1 MATVKVNL
9 SLEDAGK
16 SVKARTDEVKGLN
29 KELEKTKQL
38 STGTRTGAGAVRA
51 SYGPVMPGE
60 GTAYGQARGSM
71 GATGAAGRDFANQA
85 QGLGGLVR
93 LYATYA
99 ANVFA
104 VSAAFTA
111 LSQAM
116 NTTNMVQGL
125 NQLGAA
131 SGVAM
136 GNLAKQF
143 ADASGGAISLRESME
158 STAKAISA
166 GLSQSQFIKL
176 GEVAK
181 QASQALGIG
190 MSDAVSRLTR
200 GIVKLEPELLD
211 ELGIFTKIGPATENY
226 ARTIGKAASQ
236 LTDFERRQAFANAVL
251 TEGATKFGEID
262 IPTNPYDKLL
272 ASLKNTAQSILE
284 VINRALVPLVDLLSS
299 SPNALL
305 AAIAAIGLKITTQ
318 ALPAVTEYRV
328 GLQQAAQDAQAL
340 AELRSKAAKEAYETA
355 AAPAM
360 QKQLEARADAYLV
373 KEEKLASLVEK
384 SERAGKAG
392 KIQADF
398 KQIMSAKDVSLI
410 KDEDISKIDAH
421 GKSLKRSTNLY
432 TEWAKAAREAKIAAK
447 QFDLELAKTPD
458 VSKSD
463 PTSAANIALRR
474 EASAIAAAKSRTII
488 SQASIDTEVDGARA
502 AIVKAMS
509 SIKTQQ
515 LGTIRGAFTAL
526 SAAVAITTTKIIGL
540 ASAFGNLFAV
550 VGIVITAYQLFTS
563 FFGKNAKEAEKA
575 KTSLDTLS
583 GAIDSVSHTVDRLNK
598 KPILE
603 SLTPQALAAKGT
615 AFSNLTGSLIQAL
628 DDVEKEISARN
639 TVDIFANWV
648 SGIIGTN
655 TEEKITKQLVD
666 TIDGAVKSAA
676 TTTDADALRVKLANA
691 LSLGATASLSEIKKA
706 AEKAGPAIRKDLAK
720 VLDTISKSA
729 ERSSGSV
736 KAFVDSLTE
745 SSKLYQ
751 DLSNSFLATDP
762 LSRFAANSS
771 KQLVEFSKVLDSTEL
786 VDKLALLSTTSQD
799 IRFLQLLPLDQAKQ
813 VLAISKNL
821 QQVNQEIAQGLG
833 DIRALEEGRLQAQQ
847 KLDNTTVSSPIVPK
861 LKEAI
866 KEYDKLIAQ
875 ARELTKSREAELG
888 PKLEQAERVFN
899 TALRQG
905 LLANIE
911 RFQTGIEM
919 GAKKARLELEK
930 TSLRGIIDPARRGDE
945 EADIQQRAIRLD
957 ADQLRSQLTL
967 IRSND
972 KLRLAIEEQ
981 TYTDRLTQKMAEF
994 GVKTELEA
1002 RVRDPELD
1010 KQFRTLEVAKNI
1022 QDKTVGQ
1029 LQSMLQTPAVTGD
1042 VFGAIQSRLPSAQM
1056 EASAR
1061 QKLKELETQSQN
1073 VELNRVYTRIDNEAA
1088 NAKLQ
1093 YDIMLKELELNRQSM
1108 TAGEFAAQKSAIE
1121 QGKALIDPAAA
1132 LRRAE
1137 LRPRDSANTAEGNR
1151 RLKVEQDIADT
1162 ITNRAVTSA
1171 EELESL
1177 TQAQLIY
1184 KQYFTDQ
1191 TKGLDIAGKDLELK
1205 QASLAKDLE
1214 RGKISQDEFNS
1225 KNYLLDLEQAGLT
1238 RANALLAEQEK
1249 YTNTILDIRTKIA
1262 EQGGVASPEQITAQ
1276 NQALATTNSAT
1287 EAINRQYDQ
1296 TLKLRDLNKDLAQ
1309 RQQGYADAFGRAFD
1323 GMTDAIVNF
1332 AKTGKLSFS
1341 DMISS
1346 FIEDLIRLEI
1356 KQMQMQFIQG
1366 SGGPIGLAT
1375 RVFGSLL
1382 GGGGIGADNITSGM
1396 SQSQMLATQ
1405 TFGMAKGGAWDSG
1418 VQAFAKGGAFTN
1430 SVVSSPTLFK
1440 FAKGTGL
1447 MGEAGPEAIM
1457 PLKRDSSGNLGVR
1470 AQGSGAKVDV
1480 VVNNFGSEK
1489 AETRETVDSRGNR
1502 KIEVLIGEMTASETA
1517 RSGSPQQRALGG
1529 TFGLRPQLIR
1539 R

>member
-1 MATVKVNL
+1 MATVKINL

-16 SVKARTDEVKGLN
+16 SVKARTNEVKGLN
-29 KELEKTKQL
+29 KELEKSQQL
-38 STGTRTGAGAVRA
+38 ATGTRSGAGAVRA
-51 SYGPVMPGE
+51 SLSPSMPGE
-60 GTAYGQARGSM
+60 GTSYGQARGSM

-166 GLSQSQFIKL
+166 GLSQTQFIKL

-181 QASQALGIG
+181 QASQALGIN

-226 ARTIGKAASQ
+226 ARQVGKAAGQ

-284 VINRALVPLVDLLSS
+284 VMNRALVPLIDLLSS

-318 ALPAVTEYRV
+318 ALPAVTEYRT

-340 AELRSKAAKEAYETA
+340 AESRSRAAKEAYETA

-360 QKQLEARADAYLV
+360 QRQLEARADAYLI

-410 KDEDISKIDAH
+410 KDEDIAKIDAH

-432 TEWAKAAREAKIAAK
+432 TEWAKAARDAKNSAK

-458 VSKSD
+458 VTQSSAF
-463 PTSAANIALRR
+463 SAANIALRR
-474 EASAIAAAKSRTII
+474 EASAIASAKSRSIV

-509 SIKTQQ
+509 SIKTEQ
-515 LGTIRGAFTAL
+515 LGTIRGAFTAV
-526 SAAVAITTTKIIGL
+526 SAAVAVTTTKIIGL

-550 VGIVITAYQLFTS
+550 VGILITAYQLFTS

-575 KTSLDTLS
+575 KTSMDTLN
-583 GAIDSVSHTVDRLNK
+583 GAIDSVTHTVDRLNK

-603 SLTPQALAAKGT
+603 SLTPQALAAKAT
-615 AFSNLTGSLIQAL
+615 AFSTLTSSLVQAL
-628 DDVEKEISARN
+628 DDVEREISARN
-639 TVDIFANWV
+639 TVDVIANWV
-648 SGIIGTN
+648 SGLFGKN
-655 TEEKITKQLVD
+655 TEERITQQLTD
-666 TIDGAVKSAA
+666 TLDSAIKSAA
-676 TTTDADALRVKLANA
+676 TATQADDIRAKLAGA
-691 LSLGATASLSEIKKA
+691 LNLGATASLSEIKKA
-706 AEKAGPAIRKDLAK
+706 AEKAGPTLRKELSQ
-720 VLDTISKSA
+720 VLDKIGKDA
-729 ERSSGSV
+729 ERSAGSV
-736 KAFVDSLTE
+736 KGFADSLVE

-751 DLSNSFLATDP
+751 ELSNSFRANDP
-762 LSRFAANSS
+762 LSRFASNSS
-771 KQLVEFSKVLDSTEL
+771 KQLMEFSKVLDSVDL
-786 VDKLALLSTTSQD
+786 VDKLALLSSTSQD
-799 IRFLQLLPLDQAKQ
+799 VRFLQLLPLDQAKE
-813 VLAISKNL
+813 VLAISRSL
-821 QQVNQEIAQGLG
+821 QLVNQDIAQGLG

-866 KEYDKLIAQ
+866 KEYDKLIDQ
-875 ARELTKSREAELG
+875 AKLLARTREQELG

-930 TSLRGIIDPARRGDE
+930 TSLQGIIDPRSRTVE
-945 EADIQQRAIRLD
+945 ESKLEQRAIGLD
-957 ADQLRSQLTL
+957 TEQLRSQLTL
-967 IRSND
+967 IQSND

-981 TYTDRLTQKMAEF
+981 TYTDRLGQKMAEF

-1002 RVRDPELD
+1002 RIRDPELD
-1010 KQFRTLEVAKNI
+1010 KQFRTLEVAKAI

-1042 VFGAIQSRLPSAQM
+1042 VFGAIQSRLPSAQA

-1061 QKLKELETQSQN
+1061 QKIKENEIK
-1073 VELNRVYTRIDNEAA
+1073 VEQVKLNEQFKLINDEAA
-1088 NAKLQ
+1088 NAKMQ

-1108 TAGEFAAQKSAIE
+1108 TAGEFAAQRSAIE
-1121 QGKALIDPAAA
+1121 QGKALIDPAAT

-1137 LRPRDSANTAEGNR
+1137 LRPQDRANIAEGSR
-1151 RLKVEQDIADT
+1151 RLKVEQDIGDT
-1162 ITNRAVTSA
+1162 ITNRAITSA
-1171 EELESL
+1171 QELESL

-1191 TKGLDIAGKDLELK
+1191 TKGLEIAKYDLDFKE
-1205 QASLAKDLE
+1205 ASLAKDLE
-1214 RGKISQDEFNS
+1214 RGKITQDQFNAS
-1225 KNYLLDLEQAGLT
+1225 KYLLDLEQAGLT
-1238 RANALLAEQEK
+1238 QSNALLAEQEK

-1262 EQGGVASPEQITAQ
+1262 EQGGVATPEQVNAQKAALTAT
-1276 NQALATTNSAT
+1276 NAATD
-1287 EAINRQYDQ
+1287 AINRQYIA
-1296 TLKLRDLNKDLAQ
+1296 TAGLLELNKQLGKRQLAYEDIFKNSFDNMADAILQ
-1309 RQQGYADAFGRAFD
+1309 FAQTGKISFSGLINTMIADIARFELRQQSMSIWQSLRPGIMSLIPSPGMSGIDSDISKLISSGAGLESAKGNAFD
-1323 GMTDAIVNF
+1323 Y
-1332 AKTGKLSFS
+1332 
-1341 DMISS
+1341 
-1346 FIEDLIRLEI
+1346 
-1356 KQMQMQFIQG
+1356 
-1366 SGGPIGLAT
+1366 
-1375 RVFGSLL
+1375 
-1382 GGGGIGADNITSGM
+1382 GI
-1396 SQSQMLATQ
+1396 
-1405 TFGMAKGGAWDSG
+1405 
-1418 VQAFAKGGAFTN
+1418 QAFAKGGAFTN
-1430 SVVSSPTLFK
+1430 QIVDSPTLFK
-1440 FAKGTGL
+1440 FARGTGL

-1457 PLKRDSSGNLGVR
+1457 PLKRDSQGNLGVR
-1470 AQGSGAKVDV
+1470 APGGGSTVEV

-1489 AETRETVDSRGNR
+1489 AETRETTDSRGNR
-1502 KIEVLIGEMTASETA
+1502 KIEVTIGDMTAGEIS
-1517 RSGSPQQRALGG
+1517 RSGSASQKAVGG
-1529 TFGLRPQLIR
+1529 TFGLKPQLIR

>member
-1 MATVKVNL
+1 MATVKINL

-16 SVKARTDEVKGLN
+16 SIKARTDEVKGLN
-29 KELEKTKQL
+29 KELEKSQQL
-38 STGTRTGAGAVRA
+38 ATGTRSGSGAVKA
-51 SYGPVMPGE
+51 SLSPSMSGE
-60 GTAYGQARGSM
+60 GTSYGQARGSM

-104 VSAAFTA
+104 VSAAFNA

-143 ADASGGAISLRESME
+143 AEASGGAISLRESME

-181 QASQALGIG
+181 KASQALGIN

-226 ARTIGKAASQ
+226 ARTIGKAATQ

-251 TEGATKFGEID
+251 EEGATKFGEID

-284 VINRALVPLVDLLSS
+284 VINKALVPLIDVLSS

-318 ALPAVTEYRV
+318 ALPAVTQYRT

-360 QKQLEARADAYLV
+360 QKQLEARADAYLI

-384 SERAGKAG
+384 SERASKAG
-392 KIQADF
+392 RLQADF

-410 KDEDISKIDAH
+410 KDEDIAKIDSH

-432 TEWAKAAREAKIAAK
+432 TEWAKAARDAKIAAK

-458 VSKSD
+458 VTQSD

-474 EASAIAAAKSRTII
+474 EASAIASAKSRTII

-509 SIKTQQ
+509 SIRTEQ
-515 LGTIRGAFTAL
+515 LGTVRGAFTAV
-526 SAAVAITTTKIIGL
+526 SAAVAVTTTKVIGL
-540 ASAFGNLFAV
+540 ASAFGNLFGAL
-550 VGIVITAYQLFTS
+550 GIIITVYQMFTS
-563 FFGKNAKEAEKA
+563 FFGKNAKEADKA
-575 KTSLDTLS
+575 KTSMDTLG
-583 GAIDSVSHTVDRLNK
+583 GAIESVSHTIDRLNK

-603 SLTPQALAAKGT
+603 SLTPQALAAKAT
-615 AFSNLTGSLIQAL
+615 AFSTLTSSLVQAL
-628 DDVEKEISARN
+628 DDVEKEISSRN
-639 TVDIFANWV
+639 VVDIFANWI
-648 SGIIGTN
+648 SGIFGTN
-655 TEEKITKQLVD
+655 TEERITKQLVD
-666 TIDGAVKSAA
+666 AIDGAIKSAA
-676 TTTDADALRVKLANA
+676 TATEADDIRTKLTKA

-706 AEKAGPAIRKDLAK
+706 AEKAGPALRKDVSQ
-720 VLDTISKSA
+720 VLDAISKSA

-736 KAFVDSLTE
+736 KSFVDSLAE

-771 KQLVEFSKVLDSTEL
+771 KQLFEFSKVLDGTKL
-786 VDKLALLSTTSQD
+786 VDKLALLSATSQD

-813 VLAISKNL
+813 VLALSKNL

-833 DIRALEEGRLQAQQ
+833 DIRALEEGRIQAQE

-875 ARELTKSREAELG
+875 ARELTKLRETELG
-888 PKLEQAERVFN
+888 PKLEQAEQVFN
-899 TALRQG
+899 NALRQG
-905 LLANIE
+905 LLANID
-911 RFQTGIEM
+911 RFQTGMEM
-919 GAKKARLELEK
+919 GAKKARIELEK
-930 TSLRGIIDPARRGDE
+930 TSLQALVDPRSKTTE
-945 EADIQQRAIRLD
+945 EAKLDRAAVGLDIE
-957 ADQLRSQLTL
+957 QLKSQLTL
-967 IRSND
+967 IQSND

-981 TYTDRLTQKMAEF
+981 TYIDRLGQKMAEL

-1002 RVRDPELD
+1002 RTRDPELD
-1010 KQFRTLEVAKNI
+1010 KQFRTLQVAQNI

-1029 LQSMLQTPAVTGD
+1029 LNAMLRQPGVTSD
-1042 VFGAIQSRLPSAQM
+1042 VLSAIQSRLPSAQT
-1056 EASAR
+1056 EASVR
-1061 QKLKELETQSQN
+1061 QKIKESQTKVTQIN
-1073 VELNRVYTRIDNEAA
+1073 LNEQFKLIGDEAA
-1088 NAKLQ
+1088 NAKMQ
-1093 YDIMLKELELNRQSM
+1093 YDTMLKELELNRQSM
-1108 TAGEFAAQKSAIE
+1108 TAAEFTAQKTAIE
-1121 QGKALIDPAAA
+1121 QGKALIEPAAA
-1132 LRRAE
+1132 ARRAE
-1137 LRPRDSANTAEGNR
+1137 LTPKNTANIAEATR
-1151 RLKVEQDIADT
+1151 RLQVERDIAET
-1162 ITNRAVTSA
+1162 ISNRAVISA

-1191 TKGLDIAGKDLELK
+1191 LAGLDIAGKDLEFK
-1205 QASLAKDLE
+1205 QASLQKDLD
-1214 RGKISQDEFNS
+1214 RNVITQDQFNS
-1225 KNYLLDLEQAGLT
+1225 TKYLLDLEQAELT
-1238 RANALLAEQEK
+1238 RANALISEQEK
-1249 YTNTILDIRTKIA
+1249 LTTNILNIRTKIA
-1262 EQGGVASPEQITAQ
+1262 ESGGIASPTQVQELKSAE
-1276 NQALATTNSAT
+1276 LATEAVTA
-1287 EAINRQYDQ
+1287 AINRQFEA
-1296 TLKLRDLNKDLAQ
+1296 TKNITELNKQLSQ
-1309 RQQGYADAFGRAFD
+1309 RQQAYADLFTQAFK
-1323 GMTDAIVNF
+1323 GMEDAIVTF
-1332 AKTGKLSFS
+1332 TKTGKLSFS
-1341 DMISS
+1341 SMIDS
-1346 FIEDLIRLEI
+1346 FIEGLLRYEI
-1356 KQMQMQFIQG
+1356 QQQQMQIFQSVG
-1366 SGGPIGLAT
+1366 GASGIAKALMTAVG
-1375 RVFGSLL
+1375 F
-1382 GGGGIGADNITSGM
+1382 GGGGTSNAAGNALFDAGF
-1396 SQSQMLATQ
+1396 SQFAPS
-1405 TFGMAKGGAWDSG
+1405 AKGNAFDYGI
-1418 VQAFAKGGAFTN
+1418 QAFAKGGAFTN
-1430 SVVSSPTLFK
+1430 QIVDSPTLFK

-1457 PLKRDSSGNLGVR
+1457 PLKRDSQGNLGVR
-1470 AQGSGAKVDV
+1470 GPGGGSTVEV

-1489 AETRETVDSRGNR
+1489 AETSETVDSRGNR
-1502 KIEVLIGEMTASETA
+1502 KIEVTIGDMAAGEMS
-1517 RSGSPQQRALGG
+1517 RSGSASQKAVGG
-1529 TFGLRPQLIR
+1529 TFGLKPQLIR